1 LDQVACL
8 TSLRFAAVTRKHSCN
23 SRKNL
28 NESPGARGLGIDGL
42 RLDPSVPL
50 PDNQWLCVLLS
61 IQHTLGRMV
70 NYLPARMATFGQMI
84 TKWSSSMRKM
94 AWLRSPADPVRDRR
108 RISLALHSGYALRA
122 NAYRPN
128 SRSISQ
134 PSRPAPASGRTE
146 VRVGAGLPAA
156 LAGEGAFTGVL
167 ACEAACTRFEKK
179 PPACTPGKLATGT
192 P

>member
-1 LDQVACL
+1 M
-8 TSLRFAAVTRKHSCN
+8 
-23 SRKNL
+23 
-28 NESPGARGLGIDGL
+28 P
-42 RLDPSVPL
+42 P
-50 PDNQWLCVLLS
+50 
-61 IQHTLGRMV
+61 
-70 NYLPARMATFGQMI
+70 YGQII
-84 TKWSSSMRKM
+84 TKWSSAMRKM
-94 AWLRSPADPVRDRR
+94 AWLPSPADPARDRP

-128 SRSISQ
+128 SRSVSQ

-179 PPACTPGKLATGT
+179 PPVCKPGKLATGT